1 MGRELNQALLRE
13 EEGLVGER
21 GLVVNNQGRNA
32 EWLNQ
37 NQVFTMFVTADI
49 RKTYESK
56 MLRQVAQVRG
66 CQGLVSAYLL
76 AYCQGVF
83 SHSSSFCSRSQCR
96 FPA

>member
-66 CQGLVSAYLL
+66 CQGLVSACLL
-76 AYCQGVF
+76 ACCQGAPY
-83 SHSSSFCSRSQCR
+83 HSSS
-96 FPA
+96 

>member
-1 MGRELNQALLRE
+1 M
-13 EEGLVGER
+13 GER

-66 CQGLVSAYLL
+66 CQGLVSACLL
-76 AYCQGVF
+76 ACCTCCQGVF
-83 SHSSSFCSRSQCR
+83 SHSSSFHSRSQCR
-96 FPA
+96 CCCLGG